1 MMVCQILYEN
11 TILKIRKCSSQI
23 AVVFESDAD
32 QYFDLFRWWNKG
44 SVAKNVIK
52 VAAETLSNSIT
63 MAFNTNLFLFK
74 YSLAILSLPPP

>member
-32 QYFDLFRWWNKG
+32 QYFDLFR
-44 SVAKNVIK
+44 
-52 VAAETLSNSIT
+52 
-63 MAFNTNLFLFK
+63 
-74 YSLAILSLPPP
+74 